1 MKLWFCR
8 KCLCVSILT
17 AAVSKVYSLLFF
29 NCVVA
34 INAHLLQL
42 LFSSSLVFCTEVFD
56 LKAQRGRIVVNII
69 TGDTDIWKDTQ
80 WSLISQSENVFNYR
94 KAESQ
99 NHWGKDLRRSPNPT
113 SCPKQDEHWS
123 GFLGL
128 SLGRFWKLPTID
140 GNSTSCTSHW
150 RKTLLWNEK
159 KIIHSVFHYYFL
171 ISANEEFIK

>member
-80 WSLISQSENVFNYR
+80 
-94 KAESQ
+94 
-99 NHWGKDLRRSPNPT
+99 
-113 SCPKQDEHWS
+113 
-123 GFLGL
+123 
-128 SLGRFWKLPTID
+128 
-140 GNSTSCTSHW
+140 
-150 RKTLLWNEK
+150 
-159 KIIHSVFHYYFL
+159 
-171 ISANEEFIK
+171 